1 MMWTVYLAAG
11 LIAGVLAGMG
21 IGGGMVLIPAL
32 TLLAG
37 VEQHAAQ
44 GINMLAFLPASVTAI
59 IVHMRE
65 GRLHLKRCLPL
76 LIGGGVGALMG
87 SFLAVKLS
95 ANWLRRL
102 FGIFLMV
109 FSVYVLFSR
118 ERKQHMEK
126 QNGGR

>member
-21 IGGGMVLIPAL
+21 MGGGTVLIPAL

-44 GINMLAFLPASVTAI
+44 GINMLAFLPASVPAI
-59 IVHMRE
+59 IVHIRE

-76 LIGGGVGALMG
+76 LIGGGIGALTG
-87 SFLAVKLS
+87 SFLAVELS
-95 ANWLRRL
+95 ADWLRRL
-102 FGIFLMV
+102 FGVFLMV
-109 FSVYVLFSR
+109 FSGYLLFSR
-118 ERKQHMEK
+118 ERKQRKEK
-126 QNGGR
+126 QNGGS